1 MPRISGIEIP
11 NQKRGE
17 IALTYIYGIGKS
29 LSKKILNKAQIDIN
43 KQAGEWTDA
52 EAKVIREIINQDYRT
67 GGNLRTKVLLD
78 IKRLK
83 DINSYRGV
91 RHRMRLPVR
100 GQNTKNNART
110 HKGHATPIA
119 NKRKNSK

>member
-1 MPRISGIEIP
+1 MRRILGVPILD
-11 NQKRGE
+11 QKRGE
-17 IALTYIYGIGKS
+17 IALTSIHGIGRS

-43 KQAGEWTDA
+43 KKAGEWTDA
-52 EAKVIREIINQDYRT
+52 ESKKIREIINQDYLT
-67 GGNLRTKVLLD
+67 GGSLRTKEFLD
-78 IKRLK
+78 IERLK
-83 DINSYRGV
+83 RIGCYRGM

-110 HKGHATPIA
+110 RKGPGIPIA